1 MPGTLLAFDEAFPRG
16 KVDTGPNAGPIL
28 NTPGTQELRANGYP
42 APYRLLPIPVTSSP
56 EVYVSAMSM
65 AAREMGALSR
75 LIVF

>member
-42 APYRLLPIPVTSSP
+42 APYRLLPIPVNSRPRSTCP
-56 EVYVSAMSM
+56 RCPWRQERWVRSA
-65 AAREMGALSR
+65 G
-75 LIVF
+75 